1 MSPAESILYL
11 KIGEVHPGAGSVKP
25 WLAEHGN
32 SRYLYQGEAFSF
44 LIGGYKKASIR
55 VEPWIEPPL

>member
-32 SRYLYQGEAFSF
+32 SRYL
-44 LIGGYKKASIR
+44 IGGYKKASIR